1 MRGRA
6 CGRVDVQFDIKT
18 PMSNRTPARPSARR
32 WESAR
37 RAFRGPLSRLPRAG
51 YDGSVNTKLLIDA
64 IVHQTTVLIAQLST
78 ASGIRAPLAHVADQ
92 VFLELS
98 REIEAQGISRKVAAD
113 MFGLAI
119 RTYQKKVQ
127 RVTESVTARDRTLWQ
142 AVLEHLQER
151 GSTSRRELL
160 QYFHQDDPIVV
171 GSVLNDLVSSGLVYK
186 TGSGETTVLGI
197 TREQDLLRTLRE
209 QRRESLAP
217 VLWVMIYRAG
227 SATRAALREQLT
239 LDDDVLGEALGALEA
254 AGQVERTGEGDAA
267 SYRAETFLVPV
278 DAEVGWEAAVFD
290 HFQTVVRAIGTKVR
304 GGVARSSRDD
314 VNGGATLSFDVHPGH
329 PQQAEVLGL
338 LKRVRAEVNEL
349 WSKVQHHNDQHP
361 IPEDTGTEVSFYF
374 GQCVTPA
381 DED

>member
-1 MRGRA
+1 
-6 CGRVDVQFDIKT
+6 
-18 PMSNRTPARPSARR
+18 
-32 WESAR
+32 
-37 RAFRGPLSRLPRAG
+37 
-51 YDGSVNTKLLIDA
+51 VNTKLLIDA

-98 REIEAQGISRKVAAD
+98 REIEAQGVSRKVAAD

-151 GSTSRRELL
+151 GSISRRELL
-160 QYFHQDDPIVV
+160 EHFHGDDPIVV

-186 TGSGETTVLGI
+186 TGSSDTTIFGV
-197 TREQDLLRTLRE
+197 TREQDLARTLRE

-217 VLWVMIYRAG
+217 IAWVMIYRAG
-227 SATRAALREQLT
+227 GATRAALREQLT
-239 LDDDVLGEALGALEA
+239 VDDDALEEALATLEA
-254 AGQVERTGEGDAA
+254 AGQVRRAGEG
-267 SYRAETFLVPV
+267 AEALYSADTFVVPV
-278 DAEVGWEAAVFD
+278 DAESGWEAAVFD

-304 GGVARSSRDD
+304 RGVARSTHDD
-314 VNGGATLSFDVHPGH
+314 VIGGATLSFDIHPGH
-329 PQQAEVLGL
+329 PHKDAVLGL
-338 LKRVRAEVNEL
+338 LKRVRVDANEL
-349 WSKVQHHNDQHP
+349 WNSVQRYNDENP
-361 IPEDTGTEVSFYF
+361 VPEDTKMEISFYF

-381 DED
+381 DEE